1 MIKEEII
8 NRKEKLEV
16 YLKDMYGWE
25 YGETYTLDTY
35 EKMLRKEKEDN
46 D

>member
-1 MIKEEII
+1 MNKEETTK
-8 NRKEKLEV
+8 RKEELEV

-35 EKMLRKEKEDN
+35 EKMLRKEREKNE
-46 D
+46 